1 MVEIDG
7 PVGAAPRAA
16 KGQEEAFAALV
27 SPSARATR
35 LWTGGEWVEG
45 PVQLPEGDVLFSDI
59 PNDRVMRW
67 AVASGEVS
75 VDLQPAGFANG
86 HTLDAEGRLIRCE
99 HGRRRV
105 SRVEPDGA
113 VACVVDRYEGHRFNS
128 PNDVVVDSRG
138 AIWFTDP
145 PYGIISDREGHK
157 AESELGD
164 NYVFRFEPG
173 SGDLAIVS
181 DFAEDPN
188 GLAFSPDETVLYVSD
203 TSAARVEGGNHEIVA
218 FDVVD
223 GRALDRPRVFAVI
236 EHGVADGLRV
246 DVAGNVFTSSAAG
259 ILVYSPAG
267 ALLGVIPV
275 PETVSNCVFGGPN
288 GHRLFITASTSLY
301 IVDVL
306 STAAGVAARRP

>member
-1 MVEIDG
+1 MVDTDG
-7 PVGAAPRAA
+7 SVGDAPRAA
-16 KGQEEAFAALV
+16 EGHEARFAALV
-27 SPSARATR
+27 SPSARVRR

-67 AVASGEVS
+67 AAGSGEVS
-75 VDLQPAGFANG
+75 VQLQPAGFANG
-86 HTLDAEGRLIRCE
+86 HTLDAEGRVIRCE

-105 SRVEPDGA
+105 SRFEPDGD
-113 VACVVDRYEGHRFNS
+113 VSCVVERYEGHRFNS

-164 NYVFRFEPG
+164 NYVFRYDPD

-181 DFAEDPN
+181 NFAEDPN
-188 GLAFSPDETVLYVSD
+188 GLAFSPDESVLYVSD
-203 TSAARVEGGNHEIVA
+203 TSAARVEGGDHQIVV

-223 GRALDRPRVFAVI
+223 GCRLDRPRIFATI

-246 DVAGNVFTSSAAG
+246 DVHGNVFTSSAIG
-259 ILVYSPAG
+259 ILAYSPG
-267 ALLGVIPV
+267 SDLLGVIPV
-275 PETVSNCVFGGPN
+275 PETVSNCVFGGSD
-288 GHRLFITASTSLY
+288 GRRLFITASTSLY
-301 IVDVL
+301 SVEVL
-306 STAAGVAARRP
+306 TSGAGVAARRP